1 MSLYRLQALIHQKVT
16 LLILVVARS
25 CHHFLLF
32 HADKVLEVKEEA
44 ADLETLLRQERERE
58 KARHEKDLPVEVGLL
73 VSYHER

>member
-16 LLILVVARS
+16 LLILVVAHS

-32 HADKVLEVKEEA
+32 HADDVLKEEA

-58 KARHEKDLPVEVGLL
+58 KARHEKDLPVEVGL
-73 VSYHER
+73 